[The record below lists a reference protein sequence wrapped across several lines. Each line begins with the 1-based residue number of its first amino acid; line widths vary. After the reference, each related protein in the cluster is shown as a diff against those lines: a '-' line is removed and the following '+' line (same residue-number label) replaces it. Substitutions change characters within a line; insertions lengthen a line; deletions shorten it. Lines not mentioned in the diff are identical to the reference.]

1 MAAYGV
7 KKCHRITEKDPL
19 TLQEPVPYM
28 NTIIIKK
35 NGTDC
40 HISQIAYQ
48 TSSTPAFTHA
58 GYKLRQE

>member
-35 NGTDC
+35 ME
-40 HISQIAYQ
+40 Q
-48 TSSTPAFTHA
+48 TVT
-58 GYKLRQE
+58 

>member
-35 NGTDC
+35 WNRRSHKPDRLSNLVHSC
-40 HISQIAYQ
+40 LY
-48 TSSTPAFTHA
+48 P
-58 GYKLRQE
+58 RRV